1 MEDSG
6 LLARWGQ
13 ACVQKS
19 FWKLCW
25 AINFPLNQI
34 IIMGITVIFREFLN
48 LQCYHE
54 KKKRKTHTHTHCVMP
69 QLSNAEWVK
78 HHVLAARKI
87 TSQNLLALNLAVEE
101 CPSTDLH
108 HINKWGNTT
117 AVLFLL
123 FTVLGKAS
131 TVTFLFWISAESF
144 SCSSW
149 KLFP

>member
-48 LQCYHE
+48 LQCCHE

-101 CPSTDLH
+101 CLLPQHRPTPHKQVREYYSSF
-108 HINKWGNTT
+108 IF
-117 AVLFLL
+117 AVYCFGKS
-123 FTVLGKAS
+123 FNSYFPVLNFS
-131 TVTFLFWISAESF
+131 